1 MKFLARFC
9 CVALSIAV
17 PASVF
22 ADTPVEDGEI
32 LAKRGKGV
40 VTQEQFSAR
49 ANKIPE
55 RMRFGTLRDRTRMS
69 DILMTMLLQMQL
81 AAEAREAG
89 FDKDPMAVSRMKLA
103 AEVELAE
110 AWLQHYVAQQSDA
123 DYEALARQYYQLHS
137 GEMLSEPAIDVSH
150 ILVSTEERGDE
161 KALALAHSIYEE
173 LIQDPASFDEL
184 VKQHSEDPSAAS
196 NKGRFKGVKKGEM
209 VGAFEK
215 TAFAMQAGEISEPV
229 RTNFGYHIIRLDAHI
244 EPRQRTFDEVKD
256 QLMERE
262 HARHEQRVQNDYL
275 SNLSAVELEIT
286 EAALREMAR
295 RQFGEDVLAP
305 EAEVEKTE

>member
-1 MKFLARFC
+1 
-9 CVALSIAV
+9 VALLITI
-17 PASVF
+17 PLCVF
-22 ADTPVEDGEI
+22 ADADVEGREI
-32 LAKRGKGV
+32 LAKRGEGV

-69 DILMTMLLQMQL
+69 DILMTMLLQAQL
-81 AAEAREAG
+81 AADAREAG

-110 AWLQHYVAQQSDA
+110 AWLQHYVAQQPDA
-123 DYEALARQYYQLHS
+123 DYEALARQSYQLHRRELMS
-137 GEMLSEPAIDVSH
+137 DPAIDVSH

-161 KALALAHSIYEE
+161 EAEALARSIHEQVTQE
-173 LIQDPASFDEL
+173 PSSFDEL
-184 VKQHSEDPSAAS
+184 VRQHSEDPSAAT

-215 TAFAMQAGEISEPV
+215 TAFALEAGEISEPV
-229 RTNFGYHIIRLDAHI
+229 KTQFGYHIIRLDAHI
-244 EPRQRTFDEVKD
+244 EPRQLTFDEVKD

-262 HARHEQRVQNDYL
+262 QARHEQRVQNDYL
-275 SNLSAVELEIT
+275 SSLSAVELEIS
-286 EAALREMAR
+286 EEALREMAR